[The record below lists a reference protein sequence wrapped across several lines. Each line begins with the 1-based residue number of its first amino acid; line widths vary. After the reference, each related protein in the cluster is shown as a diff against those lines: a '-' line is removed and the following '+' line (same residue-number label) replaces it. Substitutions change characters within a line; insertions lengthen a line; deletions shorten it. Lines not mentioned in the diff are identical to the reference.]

1 MGVVLFEVILL
12 IVYFKLKSKKQRLIK
27 NQGAEANEKQKLIVA
42 QSEADAIRMWDKGRA
57 DALKLE
63 AEARLWRKY
72 W

>member
-12 IVYFKLKSKKQRLIK
+12 IVYYKLKSRKQKLLK
-27 NQGAEANEKQKLIVA
+27 NQGAEASEKQKLIVA

-63 AEARLWRKY
+63 TEARIWPRRY
-72 W
+72 